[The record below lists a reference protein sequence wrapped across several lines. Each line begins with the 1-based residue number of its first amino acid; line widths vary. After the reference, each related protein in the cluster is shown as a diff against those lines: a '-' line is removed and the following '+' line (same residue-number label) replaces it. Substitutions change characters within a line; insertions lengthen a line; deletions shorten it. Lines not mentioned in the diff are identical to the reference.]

1 MNDDPGPAISGHG
14 ASPGIPCRGP
24 SPPRRPT
31 MRSSRTLHRPRAG
44 WPTPPTSPASSR
56 YTSGRWGR
64 TVPVSPSPA
73 TAGISRAGL
82 PTDDRGRRPSRSRSP
97 RSSTRASAPRTPRC
111 RSPAG
116 IASSPSRSGTRRSTN
131 REGTPRS
138 SCFTSE
144 EAFQPPEG
152 AHGAE
157 LIELMSLSQEEFS
170 RRFKNSPVERAKRRG
185 LLRNVAVAAL
195 GRTRI
200 RGGRTRRWPATGI

>member
-1 MNDDPGPAISGHG
+1 MSRALAATPAHDEKQ
-14 ASPGIPCRGP
+14 PHP
-24 SPPRRPT
+24 SPAARWLAYASDESSQFQVYVRPLGEDGPRF
-31 MRSSRTLHRPRAG
+31 A
-44 WPTPPTSPASSR
+44 
-56 YTSGRWGR
+56 
-64 TVPVSPSPA
+64 SPA